1 MSTLRFKTNL
11 NCGQCV
17 ATVKP
22 FLDREP
28 SITRW
33 SVDTSVPAKTLTVEG
48 DKITVQAVAAAVAAS
63 GFKVLEPIEDAPKQT
78 PSVVEEIGPKPSYY
92 PLIIVVAFLLGVV
105 GLAEIAAGAF
115 DPGRAMRHFMGGFF
129 LGFSFFK
136 FLDLRGFAMSYAM
149 YDVVARRI
157 PAYGFVYPFIE
168 LALGAAYIVDFMP
181 TLTNTVT
188 AIVMGI
194 SSIGVIQS
202 LLAKRTIRCA
212 CLGAVFNLPM
222 STVTLVE
229 DLLMVIMAIAAL
241 LGVPHAA
248 HAAEPAPQ
256 THVSLRAVSQP
267 TEHPHQSGH
276 AGHADHAHHTPR
288 ADAPAGLHVN
298 VESTGMLE
306 PGKPVDL
313 RLAVHDAAGKQVTR
327 FETVHEYPMHL
338 AIVRK
343 GLDTFAHLHPEILPD
358 GRARVTYTFPAAGEY
373 RLFVDVQPA
382 GMAPTSAAARVMV
395 GRNPQAAPALV
406 VNTPGRVSADGVQA
420 EISFDDP
427 AADAPAIRFELF
439 DAGGKPIESLQPY
452 LGARGHLQLV
462 RADSEL
468 YVHTHPLDAQPG
480 DAPNVAVFHAEFQSA
495 GIYKGW
501 GQFQIDGTLRIVPFV
516 IDRSAA
522 PRSAS
527 PRKE

>member
-22 FLDREP
+22 FLDAEP
-28 SITRW
+28 SIARW
-33 SVDTSVPAKTLTVEG
+33 SVDTKVPTKTLTVEG
-48 DKITVQAVAAAVAAS
+48 PSVTAKAVAAS
-63 GFKVLEPIEDAPKQT
+63 GFKVLEPIEDTPPPPSAAANTAP
-78 PSVVEEIGPKPSYY
+78 VVEEIGPKPSYY
-92 PLIIVVAFLLGVV
+92 PLIIVVAFLVGVV
-105 GLAEIAAGAF
+105 GLAEIAAGSF

-149 YDVVARRI
+149 YDIVARRI
-157 PAYGFVYPFIE
+157 PAYGLVYPFIE

-181 TLTNTVT
+181 TLTNSVT
-188 AIVMGI
+188 AVVMAVG
-194 SSIGVIQS
+194 SIGVIQS
-202 LLAKRTIRCA
+202 LLAKRAIRCA

-229 DLLMVIMAIAAL
+229 DLLMVIMAVAML
-241 LGVPHAA
+241 LGAPHAS
-248 HAAEPAPQ
+248 HAADASAATPPAQISTP
-256 THVSLRAVSQP
+256 A
-267 TEHPHQSGH
+267 EHNHH
-276 AGHADHAHHTPR
+276 IDHADHHAAAKPT
-288 ADAPAGLHVN
+288 GLHVN

-306 PGKPVDL
+306 PGKPVEL
-313 RLAVHDAAGKQVTR
+313 RLAVHDAAGKQVSR
-327 FETVHEYPMHL
+327 FENVHEYPMHL

-382 GMAPTSAAARVMV
+382 GMAATSVAARVMV
-395 GRNPQAAPALV
+395 GRNPQLAPPLV
-406 VNTPGRVSADGVQA
+406 VNTPGRVSAESVQA
-420 EISFDDP
+420 EITLDDP
-427 AADAPAIRFELF
+427 ASNAPTIRFELF
-439 DAGGKPIESLQPY
+439 DAGGRPVERLQPY

-462 RADSEL
+462 RADSEQ

-480 DAPNVAVFHAEFQSA
+480 DAPNVAVFHAEFPSA
-495 GIYKGW
+495 GLYKGW
-501 GQFQIDGTLRIVPFV
+501 AQFQVEGQLRIVPFV
-516 IDRSAA
+516 IDRKPIGASAA
-522 PRSAS
+522 SHTHN
-527 PRKE
+527 

>member
-17 ATVKP
+17 ATAKP

-28 SITRW
+28 SIARW
-33 SVDTSVPAKTLTVEG
+33 SVDTSVPSKTLTVEG
-48 DKITVQAVAAAVAAS
+48 DNISVQAVAAAVAAS
-63 GFKVLEPIEDAPKQT
+63 GFKVIEPIADT
-78 PSVVEEIGPKPSYY
+78 PPPTSAVVEEIGPKPSYY
-92 PLIIVVAFLLGVV
+92 PLIIVVAFLVGVV
-105 GLAEIAAGAF
+105 GLAEIAAGSF
-115 DPGRAMRHFMGGFF
+115 DAGRAMRHFMGGFF

-229 DLLMVIMAIAAL
+229 DLLMVIMAVAML
-241 LGVPHAA
+241 LGAPHGSAAAEASAQPHVALRQVSQSSEPATQGHHGQHNEHAA
-248 HAAEPAPQ
+248 HNEKPI
-256 THVSLRAVSQP
+256 
-267 TEHPHQSGH
+267 
-276 AGHADHAHHTPR
+276 
-288 ADAPAGLHVN
+288 GLHLN
-298 VESTGMLE
+298 VDSTGMLE
-306 PGKPVDL
+306 PGKPVEL
-313 RLAVHDAAGKQVTR
+313 RLAVHDASGKQVSR

-382 GMAPTSAAARVMV
+382 GMAATSAVARVIV
-395 GRNPQAAPALV
+395 GRDPQSAPPLV
-406 VNTPGRVSADGVQA
+406 ANAPGRVSADGVQA
-420 EISFDDP
+420 QITLDDP
-427 AADAPAIRFELF
+427 DADAPMIRFELF
-439 DAGGKPIESLQPY
+439 DASGRPLDQLQPY

-462 RADSEL
+462 SADAEQ
-468 YVHTHPLDAQPG
+468 YVHTHPIEAQPG
-480 DAPNVAVFHAEFQSA
+480 ELQNVAVFHAEFPST
-495 GIYKGW
+495 GLYKGW
-501 GQFQIDGTLRIVPFV
+501 GQFQVAGQLRIIPFV
-516 IDRSAA
+516 IDRKTVAASAA
-522 PRSAS
+522 SHS
-527 PRKE
+527 H

>member
-17 ATVKP
+17 ATAKP

-28 SITRW
+28 SIASW
-33 SVDTSVPAKTLTVEG
+33 SVDTSVPSKTLTVEG
-48 DKITVQAVAAAVAAS
+48 DNISVQAVAAAVAAS
-63 GFKVLEPIEDAPKQT
+63 GFKVIEPIADTPPPK
-78 PSVVEEIGPKPSYY
+78 SAVVEEIGPKPSYY
-92 PLIIVVAFLLGVV
+92 PLIIVVAFLVGVV
-105 GLAEIAAGAF
+105 GLAEIAAGSF
-115 DPGRAMRHFMGGFF
+115 DAARAMRHFMGGFF

-168 LALGAAYIVDFMP
+168 LALGAAHIVDFMP

-188 AIVMGI
+188 AVVMGI

-229 DLLMVIMAIAAL
+229 DLLMVIMAIAML
-241 LGVPHAA
+241 LGAPHGTAA
-248 HAAEPAPQ
+248 AESTAQPHVALRQVSQPSEPAP
-256 THVSLRAVSQP
+256 HESHAV
-267 TEHPHQSGH
+267 
-276 AGHADHAHHTPR
+276 HADH
-288 ADAPAGLHVN
+288 DAEPAGLHLN

-306 PGKPVDL
+306 PGKPVEL
-313 RLAVHDAAGKQVTR
+313 RLAVHDASGKQVSR

-358 GRARVTYTFPAAGEY
+358 GRARVSYTFPAAGEY

-382 GMAPTSAAARVMV
+382 GMDATSAAARVIV
-395 GRNPQAAPALV
+395 GRNPQAAPTLV
-406 VNTPGRVSADGVQA
+406 ANAPGRVSADGVQA
-420 EISFDDP
+420 QITLDNPDT
-427 AADAPAIRFELF
+427 DAPMIRFELF
-439 DAGGKPIESLQPY
+439 DAGGRPLESLQPY

-462 RADSEL
+462 SADAEQ
-468 YVHTHPLDAQPG
+468 YVHTHPLDAEPG
-480 DAPNVAVFHAEFQSA
+480 DAPNVAVFHAEFPSA

-501 GQFQIDGTLRIVPFV
+501 GQFQVDGKLRIVPFV
-516 IDRSAA
+516 IDR
-522 PRSAS
+522 AS
-527 PRKE
+527 RAKPDTPHKHE